1 MASTGGGKSVETVVF
16 DIGNVLIDWNPRYLY
31 RKVFADEEEM
41 EHFLGTVATFEWH
54 LEQDRGRS
62 QEEATALLF
71 SQYPEYARE
80 IEAYYGRWEEMFG
93 GPIEGSVRLLEE
105 LCERSYPLY
114 ALTNWSAE
122 TFPLARDLYRF
133 LGLFDEIVVSGELG
147 MIKPD
152 PEIYG
157 VLVERTGLDPT
168 ASVFIDDSAPN
179 VRAAEALGFM
189 GVLFEGAEGLRD
201 DLSTLG
207 LLHDGDDSPR
217 RAVEDG
223 N

>member
-1 MASTGGGKSVETVVF
+1 MASVSGGRSVETVVF
-16 DIGNVLIDWNPRYLY
+16 DIGNVLVDWNPRYLY

-41 EHFLGTVATFEWH
+41 EHFLGTVATPEWH

-62 QEEATALLF
+62 NQEATALLV
-71 SQYPEYARE
+71 SRHPEYARE
-80 IEAYYGRWEEMFG
+80 IEAFYGRWEEMFG
-93 GPIEGSVRLLEE
+93 GPIEGSVRMLGE
-105 LCERSYPLY
+105 LRERGYPLY

-122 TFPLARDLYRF
+122 TFPLARAWYRF
-133 LGLFDEIVVSGELG
+133 LDLFEEIVVSGELG

-157 VLVERTGLDPT
+157 VLVERTGLDPA

-179 VRAAEALGFM
+179 VLAAEALGFR
-189 GVLFEGAEGLRD
+189 GVLFEGADGLRD
-201 DLSTLG
+201 DLASLG
-207 LLHDGDDSPR
+207 LLYNGDGVPNRS
-217 RAVEDG
+217 VEAG

>member
-1 MASTGGGKSVETVVF
+1 MSGGRSVETLVF
-16 DIGNVLIDWNPRYLY
+16 DIGNVLVDWNPRYLY
-31 RKVFADEEEM
+31 RKVFTDEEEM
-41 EHFLGTVATFEWH
+41 ERFLGTVATFEWH
-54 LEQDRGRS
+54 REQDRGRS
-62 QEEATALLF
+62 SEEATALLI
-71 SQYPEYARE
+71 SRHPEYARE

-105 LCERSYPLY
+105 LHERGYPLY

-122 TFPLARDLYRF
+122 TFPLTRTWYRF
-133 LGLFDEIVVSGELG
+133 LDLFDEIVVSGELG

-157 VLVERTGLDPT
+157 VLVERTGLDLAT
-168 ASVFIDDSAPN
+168 SVFIDDSAPN
-179 VRAAEALGFM
+179 VRAAEELGFK

-201 DLSTLG
+201 DLTNLG
-207 LLHDGDDSPR
+207 ILHDGSSR
-217 RAVEDG
+217 RAVEAS